1 MKALIVDDS
10 GVTRQLLR
18 GMLEVRGAMCSEA
31 GDGCA
36 GLEKLHSDGPFDL
49 VLLDWN
55 MPRMDGVEML
65 RRMRAQGMVGPR
77 VVMISTH
84 TENDDIVAALDA
96 GADEYLMKPF
106 DDEALAQKLALV
118 GFPAE

>member
-31 GDGCA
+31 GDGCV